1 MFSKGLIHKFESLRM
16 TVPKSAVVFMEL
28 DEGDFIEWQ
37 QKFVDGK
44 KILIVT
50 KVENK
55 INDLPLLARLLVV
68 GLGKAHLLIRL

>member
-1 MFSKGLIHKFESLRM
+1 MFSKGLIHKFESLRT

-44 KILIVT
+44 KILIIT

-55 INDLPLLARLLVV
+55 N
-68 GLGKAHLLIRL
+68 K